1 MTIKE
6 VAKKTGVSADTLRY
20 YERIGLLPA
29 VPRKPNGIRDYDE
42 FFIDWIAFIQ
52 DLKSVGMSLE
62 AILDYISLA
71 KLGETSRK
79 ERKQLLMEVQ
89 HILLNKIKVLHTM
102 VEKNNYHLEHYDDV
116 LLPKTNKLMYRF
128 K

>member
-6 VAKKTGVSADTLRY
+6 VAEKTGVSADTLRY

-71 KLGETSRK
+71 KLGEVSRK
-79 ERKQLLMEVQ
+79 ERKQLLVEVQ
-89 HILLNKIKVLHTM
+89 HILLDKIKVLHTM

>member
-29 VPRKPNGIRDYDE
+29 VPRKSNGIRDYDE

-71 KLGETSRK
+71 KLGEVSRK
-79 ERKQLLMEVQ
+79 ERKQLLVEVQ
-89 HILLNKIKVLHTM
+89 HILLNKIKMLHTM